1 MKTDRQK
8 LKYINE
14 ICKTD
19 YKSMDEVHWKWIS
32 SEVTLPEM
40 FIKEFADKVDWDYIS
55 IFQNLSE
62 TFMIEFEK
70 KLTWK
75 FIWREQQVS
84 QYFIHKYGIKYFHDN
99 LIKYRTVPLE
109 IISEL
114 KYDVHWNDV
123 IKHQVLTEKFI
134 WEHRNFIDDIELVE
148 HTQNV
153 SSEFIQKLKEFK
165 KLKN

>member
-1 MKTDRQK
+1 MATERKQ

-19 YKSMDEVHWKWIS
+19 YKSMDEVKWQWIS

-40 FIKEFADKVDWDYIS
+40 FIKEFSDKVDWDYIS

-114 KYDVHWNDV
+114 KYDVHWKDV
-123 IKHQVLTEKFI
+123 IKHQVLTENFI

-153 SSEFIQKLKEFK
+153 SSEFIQKLKDFK
-165 KLKN
+165 NLKN